1 MKNNWVLLIAI
12 YIVAIF
18 IFGICA
24 VYQQLHAMSAVS
36 LTDVELQNK
45 YYTEE
50 TIKNEMRFNAMWEYT
65 ESMTEEEYYNT
76 FFKVQHDK

>member
-24 VYQQLHAMSAVS
+24 VYQQLHAMPAVS

-45 YYTEE
+45 FYAEE
-50 TIKNEMRFNAMWEYT
+50 NIKSEMNYLAMKHYLDNI
-65 ESMTEEEYYNT
+65 SVEEYVEVFY
-76 FFKVQHDK
+76 KVQHDK

>member
-24 VYQQLHAMSAVS
+24 VYQQLHAMPAVS

-45 YYTEE
+45 FYAEE
-50 TIKNEMRFNAMWEYT
+50 TIKNEMRFNAMWKYT
-65 ESMTEEEYYNT
+65 ESMTEEEYCNT